1 MPLKSTFKY
10 SGKLLLSGAVF
21 VIAMPFGGLLVTL
34 LGFQQPIM
42 PEGTTGSTSILYLA
56 LESPLFALALSLLAV
71 GIAARYMART
81 LMLGLFGWCVYS
93 QGLGMLPKFFT
104 GWLWGSVRCA
114 TGMIIERATGVSASE
129 YLERKIWQPLGMEF
143 DGSWSL
149 VQYFADTCR
158 NY

>member
-1 MPLKSTFKY
+1 MSLKSSIKY
-10 SGKLLLSGAVF
+10 LGELLLSCAIF
-21 VIAMPFGGLLVTL
+21 VTAMPFGGLLATL

-42 PEGTTGSTSILYLA
+42 PEGSTGSTSILYLA
-56 LESPLFALALSLLAV
+56 LERLLFALALSLLAV

-81 LMLGLFGWCVYS
+81 LTLGLFGWCVYS

-104 GWLWGSVRCA
+104 GWLWGSVRYA
-114 TGMIIERATGVSASE
+114 TGMIIERATGVSVSE
-129 YLERKIWQPLGMEF
+129 YLERKKWQPLGMEF